1 MALLIG
7 AGAGVLHTLPMLL
20 GKAPWLE
27 ADVPFTHWLMSG
39 VLIAYVQMPVHPA
52 AKGAIVAVMTAL
64 TTLITYSQSKPGSV
78 LSILGFSF
86 VLGVAVGWLTG
97 RYAP

>member
-1 MALLIG
+1 
-7 AGAGVLHTLPMLL
+7 
-20 GKAPWLE
+20 
-27 ADVPFTHWLMSG
+27 
-39 VLIAYVQMPVHPA
+39 MPVHPA

-64 TTLITYSQSKPGSV
+64 PTLITYSQSKPGSM
-78 LSILGFSF
+78 LSILGISL

>member
-27 ADVPFTHWLMSG
+27 AAVPFTHWLMLG
-39 VLIAYVQMPVHPA
+39 VLNAYVQMPVHPA

-64 TTLITYSQSKPGSV
+64 PTLITYSQSKPGSM
-78 LSILGFSF
+78 LSILGISL

>member
-7 AGAGVLHTLPMLL
+7 AGAGVLDTLRMLL

-27 ADVPFTHWLMSG
+27 AAVPFTQWLMLS

-52 AKGAIVAVMTAL
+52 IKGAIVAVMTAL
-64 TTLITYSQSKPGSV
+64 PTLITYSQSKPGSI
-78 LSILGFSF
+78 LSILEISL
-86 VLGVAVGWLTG
+86 VLGAAVGLLTG
-97 RYAP
+97 RYAA

>member
-1 MALLIG
+1 
-7 AGAGVLHTLPMLL
+7 MLL
-20 GKAPWLE
+20 
-27 ADVPFTHWLMSG
+27 G

-64 TTLITYSQSKPGSV
+64 PTLITYSQSKPGLV
-78 LSILGFSF
+78 LSILGISL
-86 VLGVAVGWLTG
+86 VQGVAVGWLTG